1 MSETDSSQSKFPI
14 VIKDLINFESVTIR
28 FIFVFAI
35 IIGLMVPLFLVRELI
50 GEREKYFRE
59 AEGTIANEWAEAQ
72 TITGPFLM
80 ISSTETII
88 SEGTVTQTQ
97 IIENEDA
104 YMPSTF
110 SIDHGTTH
118 EFRNRGIY
126 TVPVFRAQV
135 SIAANF
141 SPLTVA
147 NEQIE
152 LNFVRFVIGL
162 SDTVGIESVDFR
174 WNDTAIPDAEAME
187 FYPIGQTV
195 YVDIDPTLLKDGGSL
210 DVDLRFRGTT
220 WFRVV
225 PVGEQNTIRMESD
238 WPHPKFSGKPLPDR
252 HVVSAN
258 GFTANW
264 EIHSIARGFSS
275 ELSVADLRPPVVVG
289 YMVREFQSPYRDLIR
304 ATTYGILFVVLTLVS
319 ILCIQL
325 VSKAKFHIVQY
336 GVVGIALVLFFLT
349 VLSLTEHIGFLLGYF
364 LAAVVLTTM
373 NTLYVWFITRQIGI
387 TTFIGV
393 FLVLLYA
400 ALYLV
405 LQLQT
410 YALLI
415 GTLLLILLLGMLM
428 YATRTLRAGDPN
440 G

>member
-1 MSETDSSQSKFPI
+1 MSETDSSQNKSPI

-35 IIGLMVPLFLVRELI
+35 IIGLMVPLFLVRALI
-50 GEREKYFRE
+50 EERENYFRE
-59 AEGTIANEWAEAQ
+59 AESTIANEWAEAQ

-80 ISSTETII
+80 ISSTERKLP
-88 SEGTVTQTQ
+88 EGTATGTQ

-126 TVPVFRAQV
+126 TVPVFRAQAN
-135 SIAANF
+135 IEANF
-141 SPLTVA
+141 SPLTVEE
-147 NEQIE
+147 EQIE

-174 WNDTAIPDAEAME
+174 WNNTAIPDAEAME

-195 YVDIDPTLLKDGGSL
+195 YVEFDPTLLKDGGTL
-210 DVDLRFRGTT
+210 EVDLRFRGTT

-275 ELSVADLRPPVVVG
+275 ELSVADLRPPVVIG

-304 ATTYGILFVVLTLVS
+304 ATTYGILFVVLTLMS

-349 VLSLTEHIGFLLGYF
+349 VLSLTEHIGFLLGYVV
-364 LAAVVLTTM
+364 AAVVLTTM
-373 NTLYVWFITRQIGI
+373 NTLYVWFITRQMGI

>member
-1 MSETDSSQSKFPI
+1 MSETDSSQNKSPI

-35 IIGLMVPLFLVRELI
+35 IIGLMVPLFLVRALI
-50 GEREKYFRE
+50 EERENYFRE
-59 AEGTIANEWAEAQ
+59 AESTIANEWAEAQ

-80 ISSTETII
+80 ISSTERKLP
-88 SEGTVTQTQ
+88 EGTATGTQ

-126 TVPVFRAQV
+126 TVPVFRAQAN
-135 SIAANF
+135 IAANF
-141 SPLTVA
+141 SPLTIE

-210 DVDLRFRGTT
+210 EVDLRFRGTT

-349 VLSLTEHIGFLLGYF
+349 VLSLTEHIGFLLGYV

-373 NTLYVWFITRQIGI
+373 NTLYVWFITRQMSI